1 MSGLLIQH
9 ARWQKALV
17 TPDDKRLEAGAK
29 CGCVCI
35 VCDKPLILR
44 RGEKRRWHFAHRA
57 ETSCGGE
64 TYIHNVVKTWIAEEL
79 PGQSIPLPPH
89 PALSSPYRYM
99 LFANNDL
106 LSSKNKDKTDKNKD
120 KTDKNKDKTDKNKDK
135 TDKNK
140 DKTDKNKDKTD
151 KNKDKTDKNKDKTE
165 FSEGNRRY
173 DVCLEGMPVYNWGRG
188 DIKQDL
194 GFRQYLMWS
203 HKQTRTRVLQDSRL
217 GEYLKWVR
225 QDPLLK
231 ALKVADY
238 MEPRNYV
245 HPAITKFM
253 NEISCHK
260 GESALSSDKLGHL
273 IFEVYYSNAKDDDF
287 KLQVQE
293 ERRYVLEVNAKKFYG
308 DGTNLTVERL
318 IKNSHWVWFTD
329 EQKN

>member
-9 ARWQKALV
+9 ARWQRALV

-79 PGQSIPLPPH
+79 PGQSIPLPSH

-106 LSSKNKDKTDKNKD
+106 LSS
-120 KTDKNKDKTDKNKDK
+120 
-135 TDKNK
+135 
-140 DKTDKNKDKTD
+140 
-151 KNKDKTDKNKDKTE
+151 KNKDKTE

-203 HKQTRTRVLQDSRL
+203 HKQTRTRVLQDL
-217 GEYLKWVR
+217 KLKEYLKWVR

-245 HPAITKFM
+245 HPDITKFM
-253 NEISCHK
+253 NEISCRK
-260 GESALSSDKLGHL
+260 GESALSSGKLGHL
-273 IFEVYYSNAKDDDF
+273 IFEVDYSNAKDDDF

-329 EQKN
+329 EQKKLNNNNPAV